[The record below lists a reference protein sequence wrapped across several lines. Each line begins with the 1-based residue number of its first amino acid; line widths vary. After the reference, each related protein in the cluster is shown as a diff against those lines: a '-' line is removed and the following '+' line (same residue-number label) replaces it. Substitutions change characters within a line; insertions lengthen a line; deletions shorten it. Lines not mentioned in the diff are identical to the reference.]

1 VKENITYY
9 KEIVEAVRKT
19 SLEKKQELIQEY
31 LYLYLDNLIQRSKYL
46 HRNKGKMNRSNI
58 LVCDKCGNNW
68 TNKFV
73 RNGTYFRALTVKE
86 GYISKL
92 KVPRVK
98 CTCCGKK
105 IRGING
111 IIKKHSRLWYD
122 TDLLIKELF
131 MLKAS
136 VREIRTAFNRR
147 SKESIGKGTI
157 INNIRNYK
165 PQKISIKDY
174 PKEVGL
180 DGFWSRGKSLGIR
193 QKNIALIGVDQNS
206 NSRNKIVGWKLCDS
220 ENYKNWKTM
229 IEYLEEEQNIN
240 HHTGLKNYITD
251 GQKGLLK
258 NVVGRTDFNTICS
271 FHILGN
277 IKQNMT
283 NQSNKITFKLMS
295 EAKEIFQQPSF
306 ENAEKVLKKIKF
318 KWKEKFPKA
327 IKNLEKSLKAT
338 KDFWN
343 NKETLAQT
351 NNKTERMVKE
361 YKRKIKQME
370 GLRSTATAE
379 SVMELI
385 TTKINSGNQWFEDL
399 EARIVG

>member
-1 VKENITYY
+1 MKENITYY
-9 KEIVEAVRKT
+9 KEIVEEVRIT
-19 SLEKKQELIQEY
+19 SLEKKQKLIQEY

-46 HRNKGKMNRSNI
+46 HRNKGKMNRSDI
-58 LVCDKCGNNW
+58 LVCDKCGNAW

-73 RNGTYFRALTVKE
+73 RNGTYSRALTVKE

-98 CTCCGKK
+98 CACCGKK
-105 IRGING
+105 IKGING

-136 VREIRTAFNRR
+136 VREIRSAVRR
-147 SKESIGKGTI
+147 RNKESIGKGTI
-157 INNIRNYK
+157 INNIRNFRPK
-165 PQKISIKDY
+165 KITIKDY

-180 DGFWSRGKSLGIR
+180 DGFWSRGKSLGIK
-193 QKNIALIGVDQNS
+193 QKNIALIGVDQN
-206 NSRNKIVGWKLCDS
+206 NKSRNKIVGWQLCDG
-220 ENYKNWKTM
+220 ENYENWKKM
-229 IEYLEEEQNIN
+229 IEYLEEEQNIK
-240 HHTGLKNYITD
+240 HSTGLRNYVSD

-258 NVVGRTDFNTICS
+258 NVIGRTDYNTICS

-277 IKQNMT
+277 IKQNMVT
-283 NQSNKITFKLMS
+283 YPNKITFKIMS
-295 EAKEIFQQPSF
+295 EAKEIFKQPTF
-306 ENAEKVLKKIKF
+306 EKAEKILKRMKF
-318 KWKEKFPKA
+318 KWREKYPKA

-343 NKETLAQT
+343 NQEALMQT

-379 SVMELI
+379 AVMELI
-385 TTKINSGNQWFEDL
+385 TTKINSGNRWFEEL

>member
-1 VKENITYY
+1 MKENITYY
-9 KEIVEAVRKT
+9 KEIVEEVRKV
-19 SLEKKQELIQEY
+19 SLEKKQELIQKF
-31 LYLYLDNLIQRSKYL
+31 LYLYIDNLILREKYL
-46 HRNKGKMNRSNI
+46 HRSKGKMNRSNV

-68 TNKFV
+68 TNTFV
-73 RNGTYFRALTVKE
+73 RNGTYDRALTVKE

-92 KVPRVK
+92 KVPRIK
-98 CTCCGKK
+98 CTCCDKK
-105 IRGING
+105 IKGING

-136 VREIRTAFNRR
+136 IREIKTAVKRR
-147 SKESIGKGTI
+147 SKENLGNGTI
-157 INNIRNYK
+157 LNNIRQIK
-165 PQKISIKDY
+165 PQKITIQDY

-180 DGFWSRGKSLGIR
+180 DGFWSRGKSTGIR
-193 QKNIALIGVDQNS
+193 QENIALIGVDQS
-206 NSRNKIVGWKLCDS
+206 NKSRNKIVGWQLCDG
-220 ENYKNWKTM
+220 ENYENWKKM
-229 IEYLEEEQNIN
+229 IDYLEEDQNIN
-240 HHTGLKNYITD
+240 HHTGLRNYVSD

-277 IKQNMT
+277 IKQNMAT
-283 NQSNKITFKLMS
+283 YSNKITFKMMG
-295 EAKEIFQQPSF
+295 EAKEIFKQKSY
-306 ENAEKVLKKIKF
+306 ELAEKEFKKFKF
-318 KWKEKFPKA
+318 KWWEKYPKPV
-327 IKNLEKSLKAT
+327 KNLEKSLRAT

-343 NKETLAQT
+343 NKEKLTQT

-370 GLRSTATAE
+370 GLRSKSTAE

-385 TTKINSGNQWFEDL
+385 TTKINDGNKWFESL
-399 EARIVG
+399 EARIVN